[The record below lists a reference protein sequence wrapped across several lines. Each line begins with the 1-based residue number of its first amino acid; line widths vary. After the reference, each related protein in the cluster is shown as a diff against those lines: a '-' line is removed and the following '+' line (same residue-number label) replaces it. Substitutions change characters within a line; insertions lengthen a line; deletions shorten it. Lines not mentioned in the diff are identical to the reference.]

1 MRFYTYVQD
10 ERSEIKF
17 INLVRTL
24 CKWCDT
30 TKGKDIPYYRMN
42 NAVFCLKVFTLSHWW
57 RDVRS
62 LFLLKFFQ
70 LFTRALN

>member
-17 INLVRTL
+17 INLVKTL

-30 TKGKDIPYYRMN
+30 TEDEDIPYYRMN
-42 NAVFCLKVFTLSHWW
+42 NAVFCLT
-57 RDVRS
+57 
-62 LFLLKFFQ
+62 
-70 LFTRALN
+70 